1 MRRLLHCV
9 SPAMVVACLALFVA
23 LTGTSVAVVNALPK
37 HSVGTAQLKNNAVVS
52 SKVKDGSLQATD
64 FAAGQLPAG
73 KQGPAGTDGQPG
85 PPGPAGPSDAY
96 SRWAN
101 GLSGNLSLTIPQA
114 GKYVIWAKAYVG
126 NGEAIAQLV
135 TCNLQAGG
143 DYDKTV
149 TRTPSLPSFPATSVS
164 AIFTT
169 VVHEFSSPG
178 SATFSCSGSTSTE
191 FAKIV
196 AIRVGNLTNT
206 GP

>member
-1 MRRLLHCV
+1 MRKLLHV

-23 LTGTSVAVVNALPK
+23 LTGTSVAISNALPK
-37 HSVGTAQLKNNAVVS
+37 KSVGTAQLKNNAVVS
-52 SKVKDGSLQATD
+52 SKVKDGSLQAVD

-85 PPGPAGPSDAY
+85 PAGPSDAY

-101 GLSGNLSLTIPQA
+101 GLSGNLSLNIPQA

-164 AIFTT
+164 AVFTT
-169 VVHEFSSPG
+169 VVHEFASPG
-178 SATFSCSGSTSTE
+178 VATFSCSGATSTE